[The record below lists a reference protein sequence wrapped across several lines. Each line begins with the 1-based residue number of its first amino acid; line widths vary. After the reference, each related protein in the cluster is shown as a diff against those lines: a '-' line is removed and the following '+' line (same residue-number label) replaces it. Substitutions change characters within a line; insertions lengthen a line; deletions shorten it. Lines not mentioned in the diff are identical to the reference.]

1 MSFAGQPLGE
11 FKIEIFRHEIWIVIA
26 KKCEVDVEFV
36 KPSHWSKIVNE
47 ITNLK
52 IIGPEI

>member
-11 FKIEIFRHEIWIVIA
+11 FKIEISRHEFRIVIA
-26 KKCEVDVEFV
+26 KKCEEYVEFV
-36 KPSHWSKIVNE
+36 KPSHWSKMVNE